1 MVEEG
6 RTSGFLRRLK
16 PHKVSAF
23 PSVKMRAAPC
33 KSPINDEIDTFGFNA
48 QTG

>member
-1 MVEEG
+1 
-6 RTSGFLRRLK
+6 
-16 PHKVSAF
+16 
-23 PSVKMRAAPC
+23 MRAAPC